1 MGSTEEYYKRSGG
14 LTNMPRNEF
23 EHAEGLL
30 HSEYNQEEEFLR
42 ASQIVDKYVQLC
54 NIGDG
59 KIARCY
65 QIDAYIMTFY
75 RDMASREPELQR
87 SFSTLVHSL
96 RNELL
101 MTKAVKGK
109 ERDKQGALGG
119 APSSG
124 QPYGYMPEQLP
135 QENQEQKGNF
145 FQRLLK
151 R

>member
-1 MGSTEEYYKRSGG
+1 
-14 LTNMPRNEF
+14 MPRNEF

-30 HSEYNQEEEFLR
+30 HSEYNPDEEFLR
-42 ASQIVDKYVQLC
+42 ASQIVDKYIQLC

-59 KIARCY
+59 RIARCY
-65 QIDAYIMTFY
+65 QIDASIITHY
-75 RDMASREPELQR
+75 RDMAGREKELVP
-87 SFSTLVHSL
+87 SYVEIVHAW

-101 MTKAVKGK
+101 ITKAVKGK

-119 APSSG
+119 APQG
-124 QPYGYMPEQLP
+124 TPYGYMPEQP
-135 QENQEQKGNF
+135 PEDPEKKGNF